1 MLKLDVL
8 MRPRCTDVSFL
19 GTDSLPFP
27 TAIGDLELYMNFD
40 NNQAA
45 DMSGRQRDGVWEGT
59 EAYAVGHNGAG
70 RSAQFDGASR
80 IAVPALVGMQWGNAL
95 SVSCFFRRNGGE
107 GNYQGIVNNGYCK
120 SLTLCSI

>member
-1 MLKLDVL
+1 
-8 MRPRCTDVSFL
+8 MRPLFL

-59 EAYAVGHNGAG
+59 EAYGVGHNSAG
-70 RSAQFDGASR
+70 RSAQFGGASR

-95 SVSCFFRRNGGE
+95 SVSCFFRRTGGE
-107 GNYQGIVNNGYCK
+107 GNYMGIVNNGYCK

>member
-1 MLKLDVL
+1 MLTT
-8 MRPRCTDVSFL
+8 RCTDASVL

-45 DMSGRQRDGVWEGT
+45 DMSGARRDGVWEGT
-59 EAYAVGHNGAG
+59 EAYAAGHNGAG

-80 IAVPALVGMQWGNAL
+80 IAVPALVGMQWGHAL

-107 GNYQGIVNNGYCK
+107 ENYQGIVNNGYCK
-120 SLTLCSI
+120 ILTPCSI

>member
-1 MLKLDVL
+1 MLAT
-8 MRPRCTDVSFL
+8 RCTDCVLFL

-45 DMSGRQRDGVWEGT
+45 DMSGARRDGVWEGT
-59 EAYAVGHNGAG
+59 EAYGVGHNGAG

-95 SVSCFFRRNGGE
+95 SVSCFFRRTGKRRTQLFLKNPTPTDAE
-107 GNYQGIVNNGYCK
+107 CVF
-120 SLTLCSI
+120 